1 MPELSLRV
9 RVKCLRRLCRTCGYH
24 GILPEAS
31 KISISYDR
39 TADPKYSGGFADV
52 WKVEYCGR
60 DVAVKAL
67 RTYTGSDRQKT
78 HGVSCSPST
87 YNKR

>member
-9 RVKCLRRLCRTCGYH
+9 RVKCLRRLCRTCGSH

-31 KISISYDR
+31 KIPIGYDR
-39 TADPKYSGGFADV
+39 TADPEYSGGFADV

-60 DVAVKAL
+60 SVAVKAL
-67 RTYTGSDRQKT
+67 RTYAGSNRQKV
-78 HGVSCSPST
+78 HGVGC
-87 YNKR
+87 